1 MAVRT
6 DLQNTASIAAKKL
19 APKTPTGMTYGESQK
34 LMDEQKAVPM
44 GASPVEMTARET
56 SRSKPAMYGPLTGPS
71 ARPNEPITT
80 GVDVGAGLG
89 TVASGL
95 PTTFDARAAAISEI
109 RAIAQL
115 YPTEEILDL
124 LDKYE
129 YLA

>member
-6 DLQNTASIAAKKL
+6 DLQNTASVAAKKL

-34 LMDEQKAVPM
+34 LMNEQKIVPM
-44 GASPVEMTARET
+44 GASPVEMTAKET
-56 SRSKPAMYGPLTGPS
+56 SRSKPQMYGPLTGPT

-80 GVDVGAGLG
+80 GVDVGLGLG

-95 PTTFDARAAAISEI
+95 PMQFDQRAAAISEI
-109 RAIAQL
+109 KAISQL
-115 YPTEEILDL
+115 YPTEELLDL

>member
-6 DLQNTASIAAKKL
+6 DLQNTASVAAKKL
-19 APKTPTGMTYGESQK
+19 APETPTGMTYGESQK
-34 LMDEQKAVPM
+34 LMNEQKIIPM
-44 GASPVEMTARET
+44 GASPVEMTAKET
-56 SRSKPAMYGPLTGPS
+56 SRSKPQMYGPLTGPT

-80 GVDVGAGLG
+80 GVDVGSGLG

-95 PTTFDARAAAISEI
+95 PMQFDQRAAAISEI
-109 RAIAQL
+109 KAISQL
-115 YPTEEILDL
+115 YPTEELLDL